1 MANSIDLESIRAHY
15 SLRNVQQ
22 NAYALTAIERTCSY
36 ADFARSSRYVEE
48 ALRKAGFSRV
58 ERITHPADGVTAA
71 NDCAMPQAWTL
82 DTKKRS
88 FLEIVDDSLP
98 PEERLLADTSD
109 NPLHANIWSA
119 PTPKGGITAELIA
132 YEKVKAKGYGVVKGK
147 WVLWAPDRWH
157 DVSLIGGVYH
167 DLAEAGAAGLVL
179 SSFYAADL
187 MPNDLRWQNGNGY
200 TGWYLLKGERH
211 LPAFAITPLVAWR
224 LQERLG
230 KGKVVLHGEL
240 HCRVHDGE
248 IWSVTGVI
256 PGESDEE
263 VALLAHIYEPFVLD
277 DAAGFA
283 SCVELG
289 RQLVERK
296 VRLKRTLR
304 VVFSMELYGFSAY
317 LKERGDK
324 VVLAAS
330 CDGIAR
336 LESSAMIIR
345 QTPAANAAFTD
356 WLVADTI
363 AARLP
368 DMERTDE
375 RANYSD
381 DTFASDPY
389 FRDGTGIP
397 TFWIRTRCNFG
408 HHSTGYLFAPDWQAA
423 GRIQPVFAEIV
434 ETLLCATKLPDYTAR
449 ATAEFRAAVDA
460 ILADARLDSFTKRVW
475 TIVELARQVH
485 RLDSAAA
492 FTGKRH
498 NLKPLAVEMEKALE
512 RLPSFG
518 CDLSAAEYHALNLIP
533 VAGPYG
539 YPFSQG
545 AMPAAE
551 RRPLQITRTTWAW
564 FNGQLTLLE
573 CIRRADAEAGKVTP
587 PEKIGAILKELR
599 HLEKFG
605 YVTLKKAD
613 VGVSA
618 QEFARALKELGV
630 TKGMKLMVHTTFS
643 SLGNTPDAPE
653 AYCKAL
659 QKAIGKDGLLMMPAF
674 TFKLYN
680 SNDPKQVFDVRNTP
694 GNTGILAETFRKMPS
709 VLRSI
714 DPCHS
719 FCAWG
724 RDAQK
729 YVEGHH
735 LVPTVDPIASPLGL
749 LHRDGGYVLTI
760 SCGSCVTYMHLVED
774 AFGADCC
781 ARRTEAFKT
790 ILPDGRKVS
799 TRSWGWREKTCE
811 ECPAEHADDVFALIR
826 KAGDLREVTVGFA
839 HLMLFPLEAY
849 RKAYA
854 ALLKKNCKKCV
865 KPRKM
870 KNTVPS
876 DWDEKKRR
884 LKKTDAY
891 TGPWMP

>member
-1 MANSIDLESIRAHY
+1 MSRTIDFESIQAHY
-15 SLRNVQQ
+15 NLRNVQRD
-22 NAYALTAIERTCSY
+22 AYALAAIERTCSY
-36 ADFARSSRYVEE
+36 ADFARSSRYAEE
-48 ALRKAGFSRV
+48 ALRRAGFSCV
-58 ERITHPADGVTAA
+58 ERIAHPADGVTSAF
-71 NDCAMPQAWTL
+71 DCAMPQAWTL

-98 PEERLLADTSD
+98 PEERLLADTRD

-119 PTPKGGITAELIA
+119 PTPKGGLTAELVA
-132 YEKVKAKGYGVVKGK
+132 YEEVKKNGYGVAKGK
-147 WVLWAPDRWH
+147 WILWAPDGWH

-167 DLAEAGAAGLVL
+167 NLAEAGAAGLVVTSL
-179 SSFYAADL
+179 FGADIL
-187 MPNDLRWQNGNGY
+187 PNDLRWQNGNGY
-200 TGWYLLKGERH
+200 GGWYLLKGDRH

-224 LQERLG
+224 LQERLRQ
-230 KGKVVLHGEL
+230 GKVVLHGEL

-263 VALLAHIYEPFVLD
+263 VALLAHIYEPFVND

-296 VRLKRTLR
+296 VKLKRTLR
-304 VVFSMELYGFSAY
+304 VVFSMELYGTSAY
-317 LKERGDK
+317 LKERGAK
-324 VVLAAS
+324 IVVAAS

-336 LESSAMIIR
+336 LESSAMLVR
-345 QTPAANAAFTD
+345 QTPAANAFFTD
-356 WLVADTI
+356 WLVADTL

-389 FRDGTGIP
+389 FRDGKGIP
-397 TFWIRTRCNFG
+397 TFWIHTRCYLS
-408 HHSTGYLFAPDWQAA
+408 HHSTGYLFQPDWQAA
-423 GRIQPVFAEIV
+423 GRILPVIAEIV
-434 ETLLCATKLPDYTAR
+434 EKLLCATKLPDYTAR
-449 ATAEFRAAVDA
+449 ATAEFRAAAEA
-460 ILADARLDSFTKRVW
+460 ILKDARLDTFSKQCW
-475 TIVELARQVH
+475 LLAELSRQVH
-485 RLDSAAA
+485 RLDSVAA
-492 FTGKRH
+492 FTGGKA
-498 NLKPLAVEMEKALE
+498 NLKPLAAAVGTALE
-512 RLPSFG
+512 QLPPLG
-518 CDLSAAEYHALNLIP
+518 ELTAAEYHALNLIP

-539 YPFSQG
+539 RPFSQG
-545 AMPAAE
+545 AMPKAE
-551 RRPLQITRTTWAW
+551 RRPLLTTRTTWAW

-587 PEKIGAILKELR
+587 PEKIEAILDELKR
-599 HLEKFG
+599 LEKFG
-605 YVTLKKAD
+605 YVKLEKAED
-613 VGVSA
+613 GVSA
-618 QEFARALKELGV
+618 QEFAQALKELGV
-630 TKGMKLMVHTTFS
+630 TKGMKLMVHATFS
-643 SLGNTPDAPE
+643 SLGNTPDAPL

-659 QKAIGKDGLLMMPAF
+659 QKAVGKDGLLMMPAF
-674 TFKLYN
+674 TFKVYN
-680 SNDPKQVFDVRNTP
+680 SNDPTQVFDVRNTP
-694 GNTGILAETFRKMPS
+694 GNTGILAETFRKMPD

-724 RDAQK
+724 MDARK

-735 LVPTVDPIASPLGL
+735 LVPTVDPLESPLGL
-749 LHRDGGYVLTI
+749 LHHDGGYVLTI
-760 SCGSCVTYMHLVED
+760 SCCSAVTYMHLVED

-781 ARRTEAFKT
+781 ARRTEAFRT
-790 ILPDGRKVS
+790 ILPDGREVT
-799 TRSWGWREKTCE
+799 TRSWGWREKTCP
-811 ECPAEHADDVFALIR
+811 ECPAEHAADVFALIR
-826 KAGDLREVTVGFA
+826 KAGDLREATVGCA
-839 HLMLFPLEAY
+839 HLLLFPLEAY

-865 KPRKM
+865 KPRKR
-870 KNTVPS
+870 KNTVAS
-876 DWDEKKRR
+876 DWDEKRRR